1 MTTER
6 DVMLVAACLR
16 GDSSAFEELV
26 DRYQGALFHVTYGVT
41 GSVDDAMDATQAA
54 FVNAYEKLHTFSPTG
69 RFFSW
74 LYRIAIN
81 QALTLVSRRRPVAA
95 LDEAMPGTGADP
107 ETAADGKEAS
117 RMLRRALDALDPQL
131 RTLVVL
137 KHLEGF
143 SYREISELLDIPEKT
158 VKSRLFTARVRL
170 RAMLTERG
178 YEP

>member
-1 MTTER
+1 
-6 DVMLVAACLR
+6 MLVAASLR
-16 GDSSAFEELV
+16 GDRSAFDELV
-26 DRYQGALFHVTYGVT
+26 GHYQGALFRVTYGVT

-54 FVNAYEKLHTFSPTG
+54 FVNAFEKLHTFSPPG

-81 QALTLVSRRRPVAA
+81 QALTLVSRRRPAA
-95 LDEAMPGTGADP
+95 VLDDDIPGSGVDP
-107 ETAADGKEAS
+107 ETAAKEEEAT
-117 RMLRRALDALDPQL
+117 RMLRRALNALDPQL

-143 SYREISELLDIPEKT
+143 SYREMSELLGLPEKT
-158 VKSRLFTARVRL
+158 VKSRLFTARQRL